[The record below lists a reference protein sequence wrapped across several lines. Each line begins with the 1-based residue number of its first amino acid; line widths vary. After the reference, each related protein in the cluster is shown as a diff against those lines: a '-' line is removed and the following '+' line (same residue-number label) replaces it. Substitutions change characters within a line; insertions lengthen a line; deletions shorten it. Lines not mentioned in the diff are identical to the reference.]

1 MAQARLDKQTLLG
14 RLQAIQYVKPEKSE
28 QERFDQVSLA
38 ASLLLLAD
46 IGHEQEYALCCSVAK
61 HLVGEVHE
69 PDDAALAEE

>member
-1 MAQARLDKQTLLG
+1 MARPRVAKQALLG
-14 RLQAIQYVKPEKSE
+14 KLQAIQYVKPEKSE

-69 PDDAALAEE
+69 PEDATLAEE